1 MALRTLKTD
10 NAINSFTAFQ
20 NRFRKVMFDSSKRD
34 IPLELHDEQ
43 LEALYNAF
51 TPVIETSIYA
61 EMEHVMTAI
70 RTSFDAVTDGKG
82 ENIKPDAY
90 MSNDKHFKRFITHVV
105 TNYQSLQAQRI
116 NIIMVHNKTYQRLED
131 GLFGE
136 AFVSENGFQTAYE
149 LHNQLIQAFHDGYH
163 DLLFEGTI
171 LDTGKKIEDKVIEPV
186 VQRYDVKMQELLE
199 GGEDG

>member
-1 MALRTLKTD
+1 MTLGTLKTD

-20 NRFRKVMFDSSKRD
+20 NRLRKVMCDSSKRD
-34 IPLELHDEQ
+34 IQLELNDEQ
-43 LEALYNAF
+43 LETLYNAF

-90 MSNDKHFKRFITHVV
+90 MSNDKHFKRFITHAV

-116 NIIMVHNKTYQRLED
+116 NIIIVHNKVYQRLED
-131 GLFGE
+131 SLFGE
-136 AFVSENGFQTAYE
+136 TFVSENGFQTAYE

-163 DLLFEGTI
+163 DLLSEGTI

-186 VQRYDVKMQELLE
+186 VQRYDMKMQELLE
-199 GGEDG
+199 DGEDG

>member
-43 LEALYNAF
+43 LESLYNAF

-90 MSNDKHFKRFITHVV
+90 MSNDNFKRFITHVV

-116 NIIMVHNKTYQRLED
+116 NIIMVHNKAYQRLED

-136 AFVSENGFQTAYE
+136 TFVRENGFKTAYE
-149 LHNQLIQAFHDGYH
+149 LHNKLIQAFHDGYH

-171 LDTGKKIEDKVIEPV
+171 LDTGKKIEEKVIEPV

>member
-1 MALRTLKTD
+1 VTLGTLKTD

-20 NRFRKVMFDSSKRD
+20 NRLRKVMCDSSKRD
-34 IPLELHDEQ
+34 IPLELNDEQ
-43 LEALYNAF
+43 LETLYNAF

-82 ENIKPDAY
+82 ENIKSDAY

-116 NIIMVHNKTYQRLED
+116 SIVMVHNKAYQRLED

-136 AFVSENGFQTAYE
+136 TFVSENGFQIAYE
-149 LHNQLIQAFHDGYH
+149 LHNQLIQAFLDGYH

-171 LDTGKKIEDKVIEPV
+171 LDTSKKIEEKVIEPV

>member
-20 NRFRKVMFDSSKRD
+20 NRFRKVMCDSSKRD
-34 IPLELHDEQ
+34 IRLELHDEQ

-51 TPVIETSIYA
+51 TPVVETSIYA

-70 RTSFDAVTDGKG
+70 RTSFDALTDGKG

-90 MSNDKHFKRFITHVV
+90 MSNDSFKRFITHVV

-116 NIIMVHNKTYQRLED
+116 NIIMVHNKAYQRLED

-136 AFVSENGFQTAYE
+136 TFVSENGFQTAYE
-149 LHNQLIQAFHDGYH
+149 LHNQLIQAFHDGYD

-171 LDTGKKIEDKVIEPV
+171 LDTGKKIEKKVIEPV

-199 GGEDG
+199 GGENG

>member
-20 NRFRKVMFDSSKRD
+20 NRFRKVMCDSSKRD

-51 TPVIETSIYA
+51 TPLVETSVYA
-61 EMEHVMTAI
+61 QMERVMTAI
-70 RTSFDAVTDGKG
+70 QTSFDAVIDGMG
-82 ENIKPDAY
+82 ENINPETY
-90 MSNDKHFKRFITHVV
+90 MCNDKHFKRFITHAV

-116 NIIMVHNKTYQRLED
+116 NIIMVHNKAYQRLED

-136 AFVSENGFQTAYE
+136 SFVRENGFKTAYE
-149 LHNQLIQAFHDGYH
+149 LHNQLIQVFHDGYH
-163 DLLFEGTI
+163 DLLSEGTI
-171 LDTGKKIEDKVIEPV
+171 LDTDEKIEEKVIEPI
-186 VQRYDVKMQELLE
+186 VQRYDVKIQEMLE